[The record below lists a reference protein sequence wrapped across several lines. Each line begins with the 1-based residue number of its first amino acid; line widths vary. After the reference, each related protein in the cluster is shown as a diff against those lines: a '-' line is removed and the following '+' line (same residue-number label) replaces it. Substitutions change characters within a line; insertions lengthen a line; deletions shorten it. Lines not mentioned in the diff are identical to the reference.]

1 MTIEASARAELTPP
15 REEARNFS
23 GAANLWKY
31 RKQRF
36 KDGDE
41 DGSPTRR
48 FIQRFVVGILPKH
61 SDFACFPLPLF
72 YELFIY
78 VGYFFKS
85 ITSFDSFSLS
95 RVLALGQLLHE
106 HRRNWRAGDKTRR
119 WKAKEVDQR
128 SVHRL
133 YRDKWIHR
141 LEDREGEK
149 KSWWNWSVICA
160 KFVNKNVMQIL
171 WIDASGISRDTVFV
185 EAVKF
190 HSGRKFHVQS
200 PIVRRVVGY
209 RSN

>member
-78 VGYFFKS
+78 VGYFFNS

-95 RVLALGQLLHE
+95 RFLAFGQLLHE

-119 WKAKEVDQR
+119 WK
-128 SVHRL
+128 RL
-133 YRDKWIHR
+133 IS
-141 LEDREGEK
+141 DRFIDCTGANECI
-149 KSWWNWSVICA
+149 SWKIGRER
-160 KFVNKNVMQIL
+160 KNL
-171 WIDASGISRDTVFV
+171 DGI
-185 EAVKF
+185 
-190 HSGRKFHVQS
+190 GR
-200 PIVRRVVGY
+200 
-209 RSN
+209 